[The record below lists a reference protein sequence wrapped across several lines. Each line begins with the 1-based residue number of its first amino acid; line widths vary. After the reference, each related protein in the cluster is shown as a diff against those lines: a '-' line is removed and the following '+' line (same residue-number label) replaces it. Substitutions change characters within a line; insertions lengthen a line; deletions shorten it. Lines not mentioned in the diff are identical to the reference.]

1 MDRFVKLESLPPG
14 LKFPADL
21 ADRISFD
28 AEKHR
33 LTHRGF
39 MSKADFDRLYRLHP
53 DWTYRRALE
62 ELFRLC
68 TLEDSQGPFHLSRW
82 LAALT
87 GVGVATAALVFWLVH
102 HGTIG

>member
-1 MDRFVKLESLPPG
+1 MDHFVKLESLPPG
-14 LKFPADL
+14 LRFPADL

-28 AEKHR
+28 PGRSR
-33 LTHRGF
+33 LIHHGF

-53 DWTYRRALE
+53 DWGYRRALE

-68 TLEDSQGPFHLSRW
+68 TVEDSPSSSHLGHW

-87 GVGVATAALVFWLVH
+87 GVGVTTAALVFWLVR
-102 HGTIG
+102 HGNIG